1 MISYKNK
8 IMELTKRIIKN
19 HKWICE
25 CGAVMGEEYEECPL
39 CKYKKEKTEENINI
53 NKVKLWKTK

>member
-1 MISYKNK
+1 
-8 IMELTKRIIKN
+8 MELTKRIIKN